1 MTIDGGMRALY
12 RSRPAAWRDEI
23 RAACRARDVCYVPIE
38 TDTPFDRVVLYD
50 LRRVGVVM

>member
-50 LRRVGVVM
+50 LRRVGGR